1 MKKYIRIG
9 NVNKRIFN
17 KIKIK
22 LVTDEVVFTYERI
35 EHVNEKRR
43 KIYNEIKDILP
54 DAIYNPDYIF
64 KDWNNRE
71 NTLIFIKAID
81 NDSKINIIIKI
92 ALENDKKHS
101 KNSIMTIIKIGQK
114 TFDKILKNKK
124 ESLLFEKYRQ
134 K

>member
-35 EHVNEKRR
+35 EHVNERR
-43 KIYNEIKDILP
+43 KKLYNEMKEILP
-54 DAIYNPDYIF
+54 DTLYNPDYIF

-71 NTLIFIKAID
+71 NTLIFIKNID
-81 NDSKINIIIKI
+81 NDSKINIVIKI

-124 ESLLFEKYRQ
+124 ESLLYEKYRQ